1 MAVRRHTLADC
12 NPSWVTYD
20 GKEDHAPDAIK
31 FDCPEGHE
39 HCYHIIP
46 FTPALDGHTRP
57 VLQRNGAQWERTND
71 SFATLSLTPSIRRIP
86 SHASREAAIAA
97 GCIPE
102 FITESMLC
110 AFHGFI
116 KSGQIEFCG
125 DSR

>member
-1 MAVRRHTLADC
+1 MGSRKTQLADC
-12 NPSWVTYD
+12 NPRWRTYD
-20 GKEDHAPDAIK
+20 GKDDHSPDALE

-39 HCYHIIP
+39 HCRHVVP
-46 FTPALDGHTRP
+46 FTPALDGSRRP

-71 SFATLSLTPSIRRIP
+71 VFATLTLTPSIRITPSKRMLPDGRID
-86 SHASREAAIAA
+86 EI
-97 GCIPE
+97 G
-102 FITESMLC
+102 C